1 MDGVPRFLELR
12 GCINCPASQEMKR
25 RTGREYG
32 FDHEVMA
39 SCLIAGCVDE
49 GVDLLHP
56 FLDPDEVISMARERG
71 DAGMIA
77 NAEKYAQQTRG
88 RFASYYALVEPT
100 GISSVNERPGK
111 GDRSE

>member
-1 MDGVPRFLELR
+1 MVEKQIPRFLELR

-39 SCLIAGCVDE
+39 SCLVAGCVGE

-56 FLDPDEVISMARERG
+56 FLDPDVVIAVARERG
-71 DAGMIA
+71 DDGGIA
-77 NAEKYAQQTRG
+77 NAEKYALQTRE
-88 RFASYYALVEPT
+88 RFASFYALMEPAKIAS
-100 GISSVNERPGK
+100 GNERPGK
-111 GDRSE
+111 EGD